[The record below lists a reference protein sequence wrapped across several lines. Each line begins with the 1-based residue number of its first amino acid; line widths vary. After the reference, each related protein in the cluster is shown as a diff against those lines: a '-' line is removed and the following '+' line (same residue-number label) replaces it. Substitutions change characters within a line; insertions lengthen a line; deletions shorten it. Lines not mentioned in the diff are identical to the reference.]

1 MNPAPHLIP
10 GHAYDM
16 SYHAL
21 AEAHRHLRYAI
32 QNLFEPRP
40 RLVGYT
46 VADVGS
52 FGDEAWNEVK
62 GLLSKIKAIEYHIRL
77 RDVMSRRY
85 DPDRKERLR
94 ARRKQ
99 QQPLK
104 RPLWEPV
111 SMGMDERIWKRR
123 ITED

>member
-1 MNPAPHLIP
+1 MNPAPHLIH

-21 AEAHRHLRYAI
+21 SEAHRHLRYAV
-32 QNLFEPRP
+32 QNLFEPGP
-40 RLVGYT
+40 RLVGYA

-77 RDVMSRRY
+77 RDVMGRRY
-85 DPDRKERLR
+85 DPERKARLR
-94 ARRKQ
+94 PARRQ
-99 QQPLK
+99 Q

-111 SMGMDERIWKRR
+111 PMLVDDVIQNRR
-123 ITED
+123 IVDLGD

>member
-21 AEAHRHLRYAI
+21 AEARRHLRYAV
-32 QNLFEPRP
+32 QNLFEPGP

-52 FGDEAWNEVK
+52 FGDEAWHEVK
-62 GLLSKIKAIEYHIRL
+62 GLLSRIKAIEYHIRL
-77 RDVMSRRY
+77 RGVMGRRY
-85 DPDRKERLR
+85 DPERKARLKA
-94 ARRKQ
+94 ARRQ
-99 QQPLK
+99 Q

-111 SMGMDERIWKRR
+111 PMLVDDVIQNRR
-123 ITED
+123 IVDLGD

>member
-21 AEAHRHLRYAI
+21 SEAHRHLRYAV
-32 QNLFEPRP
+32 QNLFEPGP
-40 RLVGYT
+40 RLVGFK
-46 VADVGS
+46 VSDVGS

-77 RDVMSRRY
+77 RDVMGRRY
-85 DPDRKERLR
+85 DPERKARLKA
-94 ARRKQ
+94 ARRQ
-99 QQPLK
+99 Q
-104 RPLWEPV
+104 RPLWDPV

-123 ITED
+123 ITEE